1 MTRRLTVAERHA
13 SAERDLLLGEIADQS
28 SWDKFLVEQAVLA
41 VGRGQS
47 EFSANDFRTLL
58 PELGLGF
65 LGAAISAL
73 HGGGRCY
80 RQGCRRD
87 ECRTAYRTERKIA
100 DYRAACGIKNPDCG
114 HVAAHLRRLLASGR
128 TRLDIA
134 AEAHVSERAIRLYLD
149 GLHQPRPSSAR
160 ALLAVQ
166 PLSQTPRVPTIATAR
181 RIQAMACQGWAIKH
195 TAPAVGCSW
204 SYFFEILRGDYTSM
218 PREIA
223 EAVERLARKLNG
235 TRGPSSQSR
244 AAARR
249 NGWVPLA
256 AWDDIDDPDEQPNVG
271 SDEELGRNE
280 LAAYRRQE
288 IAHLASFGI
297 PDQDIAARL
306 GISDSTVQQ
315 QIRDM
320 RKAA

>member
-1 MTRRLTVAERHA
+1 MSTKPLRH
-13 SAERDLLLGEIADQS
+13 GEA
-28 SWDKFLVEQAVLA
+28 
-41 VGRGQS
+41 
-47 EFSANDFRTLL
+47 
-58 PELGLGF
+58 
-65 LGAAISAL
+65 
-73 HGGGRCY
+73 RCY

-100 DYRAACGIKNPDCG
+100 DYRAARGIKNPDCAD
-114 HVAAHLRRLLASGR
+114 VATHLRQLLASGR

-134 AEAHVSERAIRLYLD
+134 AEAHVSERAIRLYLA
-149 GLHQPRPSSAR
+149 GLRQPRPSSAR

-166 PLSQTPRVPTIATAR
+166 PLGQPPRVPTIGTAR
-181 RIQAMACQGWAIKH
+181 RIQAMAYQGWAIKY
-195 TAPAVGCSW
+195 TAPAAGCSW

-218 PREIA
+218 PRGIA
-223 EAVERLARKLNG
+223 EAVEQLARKLNG
-235 TRGPSSQSR
+235 TRGPSEQSR
-244 AAARR
+244 TAAKR

-256 AWDDIDDPDEQPNVG
+256 AWDDIDDPDEQPNLG
-271 SDEELGRNE
+271 AADELSRNE

-288 IAHLASFGI
+288 IRHLASFGI

-306 GISDSTVQQ
+306 GISDSTVQH